1 MDKIIKLNFALSA
14 KRNVKQTPDVMLY
27 SRDKNNH
34 QFEISVDG
42 LEMDDSYTAEILTK
56 FNFSPE
62 TPVLTQADIVDGKI
76 IYVFNTDLITAYDYA
91 TSFLY
96 LKKEDKTAD
105 VFSFSFE
112 VSLSELDKSSE
123 RIKDAYDLR
132 YENVLSEFE
141 TALAQ
146 YYEVLPDAS
155 EVRTDVD
162 NIIDG
167 LDKLIKDVEA
177 QQAVRDNNESEREL
191 AEDGRQGVFEAHELA
206 RESGEDI

>member
-14 KRNVKQTPDVMLY
+14 KRNVKQTPEVMLY

-34 QFEISVDG
+34 QFEIMVDG

-123 RIKDAYDLR
+123 RIKDAYDIR
-132 YENVLSEFE
+132 YENVLTEFE

-155 EVRTDVD
+155 VMRTDVD

-177 QQAVRDNNESEREL
+177 Q
-191 AEDGRQGVFEAHELA
+191 ELA
-206 RESGEDI
+206 RDSGEDIRVFAESDRELNEDDRTDRKSVV